1 MVAVNLP
8 RSRENWAPSPGP
20 SRPRVLRPDTP
31 LNDVPRR
38 PRALPDRATRVR
50 RRRLAA
56 LVAALV
62 LALAVAG
69 AVQAAVWLADVGSSP
84 APEALDPGT
93 AQRVAGQVYVVQPGD
108 TLWSIAAEIAPD
120 RDPRAV
126 VDALREANGGGVALE
141 AGQRL
146 TIVLD

>member
-1 MVAVNLP
+1 VF
-8 RSRENWAPSPGP
+8 
-20 SRPRVLRPDTP
+20 RPDTP

-69 AVQAAVWLADVGSSP
+69 AVQAVVWLANVGSSP

-120 RDPRAV
+120 RDPRVV
-126 VDALREANGGGVALE
+126 VDALRQANGGGVALE
-141 AGQRL
+141 VGQRL

>member
-31 LNDVPRR
+31 LTDIPRR

-62 LALAVAG
+62 LALVVAA
-69 AVQAAVWLADVGSSP
+69 AVQAVVLLADVASSP
-84 APEALDPGT
+84 APEALDTGT
-93 AQRVAGQVYVVQPGD
+93 AQPVAGQVYVVQPGD

-126 VDALREANGGGVALE
+126 VEALRAANGGGVALE
-141 AGQRL
+141 VGQRL
-146 TIVLD
+146 SIVLD

>member
-8 RSRENWAPSPGP
+8 RSRQNWTPNPGP
-20 SRPRVLRPDTP
+20 SRPDGLWPDTP
-31 LNDVPRR
+31 LADLPRR

-56 LVAALV
+56 LVAALA
-62 LALAVAG
+62 LGLAVA
-69 AVQAAVWLADVGSSP
+69 AAVETVAWLADVGGSP
-84 APEALDPGT
+84 APEALDAGA
-93 AQRVAGQVYVVQPGD
+93 AQPVAGQVYVVQPGD

-126 VDALREANGGGVALE
+126 VDALREANGGGAALE
-141 AGQRL
+141 VGQRL

>member
-8 RSRENWAPSPGP
+8 RSRENWVPTPSP
-20 SRPRVLRPDTP
+20 SRPRVLRPDAP
-31 LNDVPRR
+31 QLDVPR

-56 LVAALV
+56 LVAAIV
-62 LALAVAG
+62 LALAVA
-69 AVQAAVWLADVGSSP
+69 ASVQVVTWLADVGRSP
-84 APEALDPGT
+84 APEALDP
-93 AQRVAGQVYVVQPGD
+93 AAAEPVAGEVYVVQPGD

-126 VDALREANGGGVALE
+126 VDALREANGGGAALE
-141 AGQRL
+141 VGRRL
-146 TIVLD
+146 TIVLE

>member
-8 RSRENWAPSPGP
+8 RSRENWAPTPGP

-31 LNDVPRR
+31 PLDVPR

-62 LALAVAG
+62 LALAAVA
-69 AVQAAVWLADVGSSP
+69 AVQAVSWLADVGGSP
-84 APEALDPGT
+84 APEALDT
-93 AQRVAGQVYVVQPGD
+93 ATAEPVAGQVYVVRPGD

-120 RDPRAV
+120 RDPRVV
-126 VDALREANGGGVALE
+126 VDALREANGGGAALE
-141 AGQRL
+141 VGQRL

>member
-8 RSRENWAPSPGP
+8 RSRENWTPAPDP
-20 SRPRVLRPDTP
+20 SRPRVLRPDSPP
-31 LNDVPRR
+31 LDVLR

-62 LALAVAG
+62 LAVAI
-69 AVQAAVWLADVGSSP
+69 AASVQLVTWLADVAGSP
-84 APEALDPGT
+84 APEALDT
-93 AQRVAGQVYVVQPGD
+93 ATAEPVAGQVYVVQPGD

-126 VDALREANGGGVALE
+126 VGALREANGGGAALE
-141 AGQRL
+141 VGQRL
-146 TIVLD
+146 TIVLE

>member
-8 RSRENWAPSPGP
+8 RSRENWAPTPGP

-31 LNDVPRR
+31 PLDVPR

-62 LALAVAG
+62 LALAVAA
-69 AVQAAVWLADVGSSP
+69 AVQAVTWLADVGGSP
-84 APEALDPGT
+84 APEALDT
-93 AQRVAGQVYVVQPGD
+93 ATAEPAAGHVYVVQPGD
-108 TLWSIAAEIAPD
+108 TLWSIAAEIGPD

-126 VDALREANGGGVALE
+126 VDALREANGGGAALE
-141 AGQRL
+141 VGQRFR
-146 TIVLD
+146 IVLD